1 VTSTPPPAPAWA
13 TRSIPEDGGITHEHV
28 HPLHPHAASTWPP
41 PEASNAN
48 GRPTQ
53 VSVSVV
59 DQQVGDHWV
68 RSGPT
73 LQIEAGS
80 YPLPAAADLARAID
94 DLVARVTPARPARR
108 ESPRPIR

>member
-28 HPLHPHAASTWPP
+28 HHLHPHATTTWPTP
-41 PEASNAN
+41 TASNTDV
-48 GRPTQ
+48 RPTQ

-59 DQQVGDHWV
+59 DQRVGDDWE

-94 DLVARVTPARPARR
+94 DLVAWVTPARPARR
-108 ESPRPIR
+108 ESPQPIR